1 MCIATILIYLFI
13 RRRWERSRNVT
24 TTHIPV
30 HAPMSS
36 MHLMPG
42 NGLLTSSLEYGIVA
56 RSLPLTGKI
65 LSGYL
70 DASGSRA
77 GLGVGNPNAEFT
89 PNISACALASD
100 GGTAKLVWGSRAGD
114 MLFINVPR
122 AMENGGRRSAAEVK
136 KSSASDEHNG
146 AVLDVTWIDV
156 QVGWVITGGAD
167 ARIKIWDAK
176 DATNVWTSHPV
187 LESLVPD
194 PCIKVS
200 GSARHGYVVCVFRSG
215 AIHVWMGFNLSQP
228 NFSFKNWKEI
238 IIENPVRTTTD
249 GYDPDIAHGI
259 MSLHI
264 DSSYNY
270 PSILASYENDPYFYR
285 INVDPSTLQIQ
296 ITAFGDPSFG
306 STSTISPFFRSGT
319 AQSDH
324 DEDPSFIFV
333 GDHLGCI
340 SLYAWDVDPQMVHPR
355 TDAIAPLHKFE
366 AHPDGASTTALAWNG
381 LVLVAGSSRGNIQVF
396 DGISFE
402 LLRSFPSPV
411 PRGGARTTAHIV
423 GGNEEQDRQR
433 KEWGRARFIL
443 LGQERDVLFAGVG
456 DRVIA
461 WKAGSVPKHAHRKQG
476 IRGKNASTLR
486 SKKRDGAP
494 RYLGTFSIIPQEN
507 LLTMNFSIGHGEMAQ
522 TILESQNLLYDE
534 AGASLRTGRAL
545 GRVLDQ
551 QAGLVSLG
559 LSEVEAVEYV
569 LMLSRD
575 EANDQARTEAAGGPS
590 NTLANDI
597 DAGAFEGDSE
607 VDEGQDDSRFGVED
621 ESSTSNISMR
631 SLSSSSL
638 DLAPSVSSSGRAST
652 NTSPKNWG
660 IGTSRPIPVAGRIVG
675 TSTLSS
681 SLSLFHSS
689 SNQKLQVS
697 PPYIPEPLE
706 AGEWRENEDERRG
719 GQEGGTRFTLE
730 DFPSIGS
737 GSKSDLSENP
747 SEIKKN
753 TADAGISSSDGR
765 PAFAKAK
772 SSESAWS
779 TPLIRKLSSLTIPS
793 NEEMNTNPSGPSSTS
808 APVSSQLQSNARD
821 ADLGSAG
828 ISNPSLASMFS
839 PRRRA
844 TRDIETEQNDL
855 QFAL

>member
-1 MCIATILIYLFI
+1 MYCGHCDLSVL

-36 MHLMPG
+36 MHLMPA

-89 PNISACALASD
+89 PNISACALTSD

-114 MLFINVPR
+114 VLFINVPR

-136 KSSASDEHNG
+136 KSNASDEHNG
-146 AVLDVTWIDV
+146 AVLDVTWIDM

-176 DATNVWTSHPV
+176 DATNVWSSHPV
-187 LESLVPD
+187 LKSLVPD

-215 AIHVWMGFNLSQP
+215 VIHVWTGFNFSQH
-228 NFSFKNWKEI
+228 NFSFKNWKEV

-249 GYDPDIAHGI
+249 GYDPEIAHEI

-264 DSSYNY
+264 DPSCSY
-270 PSILASYENDPYFYR
+270 PSILASYESDPYFYR
-285 INVDPSTLQIQ
+285 INVDPSTSQIQ

-319 AQSDH
+319 AQPNHVENS
-324 DEDPSFIFV
+324 SFIFV

-340 SLYAWDVDPQMVHPR
+340 SLYAWDIDPQMVHPR

-381 LVLVAGSSRGNIQVF
+381 LVLVTGSSRGNIQVF

-402 LLRSFPSPV
+402 LLRSFRSPV
-411 PRGGARTTAHIV
+411 PRLLGGARTTAHIM
-423 GGNEEQDRQR
+423 GGNEEQDRQG

-456 DRVIA
+456 DRVMA
-461 WKAGSVPKHAHRKQG
+461 WKAGSVPKHAHHKG
-476 IRGKNASTLR
+476 IRGGKR
-486 SKKRDGAP
+486 SKKREVAP
-494 RYLGTFSIIPQEN
+494 RNLGTFSIILQKKN
-507 LLTMNFSIGHGEMAQ
+507 IYLTMNSSIGHEEMAQ
-522 TILESQNLLYDE
+522 TILESQDLLYDE

-551 QAGLVSLG
+551 RAGLVSLG

-575 EANDQARTEAAGGPS
+575 EASDRAGTEAAGGPS
-590 NTLANDI
+590 YTLANDI
-597 DAGAFEGDSE
+597 DEGVLGDF
-607 VDEGQDDSRFGVED
+607 DEAPDDSRFGVED
-621 ESSTSNISMR
+621 ESLASNISMR
-631 SLSSSSL
+631 TLSSSSL
-638 DLAPSVSSSGRAST
+638 DLASSVSSSGRAS
-652 NTSPKNWG
+652 
-660 IGTSRPIPVAGRIVG
+660 I
-675 TSTLSS
+675 STLNSS
-681 SLSLFHSS
+681 SLSLFHSN
-689 SNQKLQVS
+689 SNQKLQIS
-697 PPYIPEPLE
+697 PPYIPGPLE
-706 AGEWRENEDERRG
+706 AGREWIDSKDESRGRR
-719 GQEGGTRFTLE
+719 GQEGGTSPALE
-730 DFPSIGS
+730 DHHFPSIGS
-737 GSKSDLSENP
+737 SRKGDRGENP
-747 SEIKKN
+747 SEIKKD
-753 TADAGISSSDGR
+753 TADTGVSSSDGR
-765 PAFAKAK
+765 AAFFKAK
-772 SSESAWS
+772 SSDSAWS
-779 TPLIRKLSSLTIPS
+779 TPLIKKLSSLS
-793 NEEMNTNPSGPSSTS
+793 HEDMNTISSGPSSTS
-808 APVSSQLQSNARD
+808 APVSLPQVQS
-821 ADLGSAG
+821 
-828 ISNPSLASMFS
+828 S
-839 PRRRA
+839 PGRRVR
-844 TRDIETEQNDL
+844 REIFGPNSCEEGDDL
-855 QFAL
+855 QFALELSLTEFRSRG